1 MTVIVILLGIALIG
15 MIIRQGLL
23 KREIKRIAGAI
34 KQRASEPG
42 NTLLSVELPE
52 KEVVSLAIALNDLNE
67 AYQEKTQEYHR
78 QSAEFK
84 QSMADISHDLRT
96 PLTALDGYLNLM
108 VDEEDKEKQ
117 HQYLRIACEKVEI
130 LNYLV
135 TSLFELARLE
145 SQAYPLEWQSI
156 NLTAL
161 LENELAS
168 FYPEFL
174 KINQEP
180 QVAISTE
187 PLWIRS
193 DYIALQRIFSNLLQ
207 NTISHGDGDIVI
219 KATQK
224 ADNAIIKIS
233 NVTSNLTNAEVAKLF
248 KRNYKPEM
256 ARSKSGAGLGLAIT
270 KAFVELMDGS
280 ITAALESKRL
290 VITVSLPLQKI
301 KYLEK

>member
-1 MTVIVILLGIALIG
+1 MTVIVILLGIALMG

-34 KQRASEPG
+34 KQRASEQG

-108 VDEEDKEKQ
+108 VDEENKEKQ

-180 QVAISTE
+180 QVTISTE

-233 NVTSNLTNAEVAKLF
+233 NVTNNLTNAEVAKLF

-270 KAFVELMDGS
+270 KAFVELMDGN